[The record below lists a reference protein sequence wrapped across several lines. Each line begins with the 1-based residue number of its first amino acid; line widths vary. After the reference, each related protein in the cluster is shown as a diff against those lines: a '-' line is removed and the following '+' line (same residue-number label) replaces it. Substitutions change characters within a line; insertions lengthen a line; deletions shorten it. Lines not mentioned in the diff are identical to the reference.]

1 MNFINYLNSDRK
13 SGLYWISIF
22 GFVLFLSV
30 INFVMNGEEKDAVL
44 ISFFVPVLTLLVIY
58 FGFYLTGFRML
69 QKQMKFRRWIEEEM
83 RAGSFITK
91 KVEVFLNSYSLKPP
105 MQNYD
110 APINIK
116 PRTETFDVL
125 ETKGNILI
133 LGYVFDF
140 GIFKRHITPLVI
152 SENKNK
158 EFLKKGAVLIVRF
171 EMERQNN
178 QVSIKFE
185 KPYKGIKKMIIRN

>member
-1 MNFINYLNSDRK
+1 MNFINYLYSERK
-13 SGLYWISIF
+13 SGIYWITIF
-22 GFVLFLSV
+22 GFILCFSV
-30 INFVMNGEEKDAVL
+30 INFMTNVNEKDAVL
-44 ISFFVPVLTLLVIY
+44 ILFFVPILTLLVIY
-58 FGFYLTGFRML
+58 FGFYLSGFL
-69 QKQMKFRRWIEEEM
+69 TFQKQMKYRRWVEEEL
-83 RAGSFITK
+83 RTGTFITK
-91 KVEVFLNSYSLKPP
+91 NVEIVLNSFSLKPP

-116 PRTETFDVL
+116 PKTVTFDVL
-125 ETKGNILI
+125 ETKDTILI

-158 EFLKKGAVLIVRF
+158 EFLKKGAVLIERF
-171 EMERQNN
+171 EMEKQNN
-178 QVSIKFE
+178 QISIKFE